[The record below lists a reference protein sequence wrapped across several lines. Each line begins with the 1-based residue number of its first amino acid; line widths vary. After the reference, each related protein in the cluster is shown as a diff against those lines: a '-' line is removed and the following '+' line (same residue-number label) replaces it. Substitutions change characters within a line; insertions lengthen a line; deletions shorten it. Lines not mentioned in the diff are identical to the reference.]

1 MLSEWRIIAAC
12 GGGGAAAAE
21 VGWDLELILIS
32 VHSVT
37 QSLYIG
43 DWMKCSEI
51 YDNKREILKEV
62 CLMKIWL
69 PSKVRLDIFTY
80 NFTNY
85 LIRYGLYNPIMS

>member
-1 MLSEWRIIAAC
+1 MLSEWRIIAAR

-43 DWMKCSEI
+43 DWMKCSDI
-51 YDNKREILKEV
+51 YDNTREILKEV
-62 CLMKIWL
+62 CLMMRRL
-69 PSKVRLDIFTY
+69 PPKVETWYFYIH
-80 NFTNY
+80 FTNY